1 MLPHIFQ
8 DYRELDMRLVDIP
21 VNEYTSSELLRLVL
35 RPQDLN
41 LDSNSVHSDF
51 SDDDENDQDMIVS
64 ESLFWISRTPSCNSF
79 VIWRVSQGCLKPS

>member
-1 MLPHIFQ
+1 
-8 DYRELDMRLVDIP
+8 MRLVDIP

-64 ESLFWISRTPSCNSF
+64 EPLFWISS
-79 VIWRVSQGCLKPS
+79 I